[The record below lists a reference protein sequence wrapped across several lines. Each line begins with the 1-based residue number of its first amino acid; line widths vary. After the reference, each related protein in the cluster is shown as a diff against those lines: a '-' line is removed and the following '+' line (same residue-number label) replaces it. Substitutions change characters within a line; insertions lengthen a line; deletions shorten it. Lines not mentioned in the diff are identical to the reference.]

1 MLSKTRSVLVLATA
15 AFFASGMAAT
25 AQTATPDAK
34 PPVKK
39 VAKHHARKAA
49 APPAGD
55 MYLRAAGSEP
65 APKASK

>member
-1 MLSKTRSVLVLATA
+1 MIKARTMFTLATA
-15 AFFASGMAAT
+15 AMLAAGTMAA
-25 AQTATPDAK
+25 AQTATPDTK

-39 VAKHHARKAA
+39 VMKHHAHKRAA
-49 APPAGD
+49 ASD